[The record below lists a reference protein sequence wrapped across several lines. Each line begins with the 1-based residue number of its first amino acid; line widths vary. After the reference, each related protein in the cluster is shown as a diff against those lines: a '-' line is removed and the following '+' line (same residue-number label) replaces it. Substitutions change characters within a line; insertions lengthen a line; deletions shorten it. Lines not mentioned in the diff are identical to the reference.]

1 MIKPETIE
9 RIMDAVRI
17 EDVVSEFVTLKR
29 RGANLLG
36 CCPFHNEKTPSFTV
50 SPAKGIFKCFG
61 CGEAGNSVHF
71 LMKHEHF
78 SYPEALKYIAKKYN
92 IDIEEEPLSPQE
104 LEKQTER
111 EALFNVSDFAQK
123 YFADTLFNNDMGK
136 AIGLSYF
143 YERGLTDNII
153 QRFGLGYC
161 VDEWDNFTKHATA
174 NGYSRNVLEKT
185 GLTIYKDDG
194 KSYDRFRGRVMF
206 PVYSVSGKV
215 LGFSGRILS
224 SEKQAAKYVNSPES
238 EIYNKSRTLYGIYQA
253 KGAISKSDLCYLVEG
268 NIDVITLHQAGVE
281 NTVASS
287 GTSLTTEQIR
297 LIHRYT
303 KNITVLYDGDPAGI
317 KAALRA
323 VNMLLEEGM
332 NVRVVLF
339 PDGEDPDSYTRK
351 YGSEA
356 IQNYVTTQ
364 ATNFIVF
371 KTKIL
376 LEDTKGDPIKKAE
389 LIKDIV
395 ETIALVP
402 EIIERNIYVK
412 ECASILDVS
421 EQTLATE
428 LAKRIYNNRKKQ
440 GEKELAQQQADSTS
454 IPNTGEEATTQP
466 DSPIVDMEKVKRE
479 LLDSMFSKTEIP
491 QEQKIISLLLNY
503 GDVVLKTN
511 VTDDEGNTQEE
522 EYYVAAQVVGDII
535 NDELGFKNPLYQ
547 EIFDIYKNK
556 ILEGEII
563 NSSYF
568 FDLNRDDITNMV
580 ASMLLNPYNVS
591 DNWFTKYH
599 IYVPSYQENLEKDI
613 KQSLLRFKQLKL
625 EDKIKE
631 LSEQLKQNLS
641 DDDMMITLYKIE
653 SLNKIKQMICQ
664 ELSQI
669 ITA

>member
-1 MIKPETIE
+1 
-9 RIMDAVRI
+9 MDVVRI
-17 EDVVSEFVTLKR
+17 EDIVSEFVSLKR

-440 GEKELAQQQADSTS
+440 GEKELAQQQADNATT
-454 IPNTGEEATTQP
+454 PNTGEEATTQP

-535 NDELGFKNPLYQ
+535 TDELGFKNPLYQ

-653 SLNKIKQMICQ
+653 SLKKIKQMICQ

>member
-1 MIKPETIE
+1 MIKPETIDK
-9 RIMDAVRI
+9 IMDVVRI
-17 EDVVSEFVTLKR
+17 EDIVSEFVSLKR

-440 GEKELAQQQADSTS
+440 GEKELAQQQADNATT
-454 IPNTGEEATTQP
+454 PNTGEEATTQP

-511 VTDDEGNTQEE
+511 VPDDEGNTQEE

-535 NDELGFKNPLYQ
+535 TDELGFKNPLYQ

-641 DDDMMITLYKIE
+641 DDYMMITLYKIE
-653 SLNKIKQMICQ
+653 SLKKIKQMICQ

>member
-9 RIMDAVRI
+9 KIMDVVRI
-17 EDVVSEFVTLKR
+17 EDIVSEFVSLKR

-78 SYPEALKYIAKKYN
+78 SYPEALRYIAKKYN
-92 IDIEEEPLSPQE
+92 IDIEEEALSPQE

-111 EALFNVSDFAQK
+111 EALFNVSEFAQK
-123 YFADTLFNNDMGK
+123 YFADILFNDDMGK

-161 VDEWDNFTKHATA
+161 VDEWDNFTKHATS

-185 GLTIYKDDG
+185 GLTIYKDNG

-253 KGAISKSDLCYLVEG
+253 KGAISKNDLCYLVEG

-440 GEKELAQQQADSTS
+440 GEKELTQQTIDNTPTANTAEDTTPQTST
-454 IPNTGEEATTQP
+454 PV
-466 DSPIVDMEKVKRE
+466 VDMEKVKRD
-479 LLDSMFSKTEIP
+479 LLDSMYSKTEIP

-503 GDVVLKTN
+503 GDVVMKGN
-511 VTDDEGNTQEE
+511 VVDEDGNMQEE
-522 EYYVAAQVVGDII
+522 EYYVATQIVGDIL
-535 NDELGFKNPLYQ
+535 NDELGFENPIYQ

-568 FDLNRDDITNMV
+568 FDLNREDITNMV
-580 ASMLLNPYNVS
+580 ATMMVNPYNIS
-591 DNWFTKYH
+591 NNWFTKYQ

-613 KQSLLRFKQLKL
+613 KQGLLRFKQLKL
-625 EDKIKE
+625 EDKIKA
-631 LSEQLKQNLS
+631 LSEELKHNPT

-653 SLNKIKQMICQ
+653 SLKKIKQMICK

-669 ITA
+669 ITG

>member
-1 MIKPETIE
+1 MIKPETIDK
-9 RIMDAVRI
+9 IMDVVRI
-17 EDVVSEFVTLKR
+17 EDIVSEFVSLKR

-303 KNITVLYDGDPAGI
+303 KNITVLYDGDAAGI

-440 GEKELAQQQADSTS
+440 GEKELAQQQADNATT
-454 IPNTGEEATTQP
+454 PNTGEEANTQP

-535 NDELGFKNPLYQ
+535 TDELGFKNPLYQ

-653 SLNKIKQMICQ
+653 SLKKIRQMICQ

>member
-1 MIKPETIE
+1 MIKPETIDK
-9 RIMDAVRI
+9 IMDVVRI
-17 EDVVSEFVTLKR
+17 EDIVSEFVSLKR

-143 YERGLTDNII
+143 YERGLTNNII

-440 GEKELAQQQADSTS
+440 GEKELAQQQADNATT
-454 IPNTGEEATTQP
+454 PNTGEEAATQP

-535 NDELGFKNPLYQ
+535 TDELGFKNPLYQ

-653 SLNKIKQMICQ
+653 SLKKIKQMICQ

>member
-9 RIMDAVRI
+9 KIMDVVRI
-17 EDVVSEFVTLKR
+17 EDIVSEFVSLKR

-78 SYPEALKYIAKKYN
+78 SYPEALRYIAKKYN
-92 IDIEEEPLSPQE
+92 IDIEEEALSPQE

-111 EALFNVSDFAQK
+111 EALFNVSEFAQK
-123 YFADTLFNNDMGK
+123 YFADILFNDDMGK

-161 VDEWDNFTKHATA
+161 VDEWDNFTKHATS

-253 KGAISKSDLCYLVEG
+253 KGAISKNDLCYLVEG

-440 GEKELAQQQADSTS
+440 GEKELAQQTIDNTPT
-454 IPNTGEEATTQP
+454 PNTAEDTTPQTSTP
-466 DSPIVDMEKVKRE
+466 VVDMEKVKRD
-479 LLDSMFSKTEIP
+479 LLDSMYSKTEIP

-503 GDVVLKTN
+503 GDVVMKGN
-511 VTDDEGNTQEE
+511 VVDEDGNMQEE
-522 EYYVAAQVVGDII
+522 EYYVATQIVGDIL
-535 NDELGFKNPLYQ
+535 NDELGFENPIYQ

-568 FDLNRDDITNMV
+568 FDLNREDITNMV
-580 ASMLLNPYNVS
+580 ATMMVNPYNIS
-591 DNWFTKYH
+591 NNWFTKYQ

-613 KQSLLRFKQLKL
+613 KQGLLRFKQLKL
-625 EDKIKE
+625 EDKIKA
-631 LSEQLKQNLS
+631 LSEELKHNPS

-653 SLNKIKQMICQ
+653 SLKKIKQMICK

-669 ITA
+669 ITG

>member
-1 MIKPETIE
+1 MIKPETIDK
-9 RIMDAVRI
+9 IMDVVRI
-17 EDVVSEFVTLKR
+17 EDIVSEFVSLKR

-535 NDELGFKNPLYQ
+535 TDELGFKNPLYQ

-653 SLNKIKQMICQ
+653 SLKKIKQMICQ

>member
-9 RIMDAVRI
+9 KIMDVVRI
-17 EDVVSEFVTLKR
+17 EDIVSEFVSLKR

-78 SYPEALKYIAKKYN
+78 SYPEALRYIAKKYN
-92 IDIEEEPLSPQE
+92 IDIEEEALSPQE

-111 EALFNVSDFAQK
+111 EALFNVSEFAQK
-123 YFADTLFNNDMGK
+123 YFADILFNDDMGK

-161 VDEWDNFTKHATA
+161 VDEWDNFTKHATS

-253 KGAISKSDLCYLVEG
+253 KGAISKNDLCYLVEG

-440 GEKELAQQQADSTS
+440 GEKELAQQTIDNTPT
-454 IPNTGEEATTQP
+454 PNTAEDTTPQTSTP
-466 DSPIVDMEKVKRE
+466 VVDMEKVKRD
-479 LLDSMFSKTEIP
+479 LLDSMYSKTEIP

-503 GDVVLKTN
+503 GDVVMKGN
-511 VTDDEGNTQEE
+511 VVDEDGNMQEE
-522 EYYVAAQVVGDII
+522 EYYVATQIVGDIL
-535 NDELGFKNPLYQ
+535 NDELGFENPIYQ

-568 FDLNRDDITNMV
+568 FDLNREDITNMV
-580 ASMLLNPYNVS
+580 ATMMVNPYNIS
-591 DNWFTKYH
+591 NNWFTKYQ

-613 KQSLLRFKQLKL
+613 KQGLLRFKQLKL
-625 EDKIKE
+625 EDKIKA
-631 LSEQLKQNLS
+631 LSEELKHNPT

-653 SLNKIKQMICQ
+653 SLKKIKQMICK

-669 ITA
+669 ITG

>member
-9 RIMDAVRI
+9 KIMDVVRI
-17 EDVVSEFVTLKR
+17 EDIVSEFVSLKR

-78 SYPEALKYIAKKYN
+78 SYPEALRYIAKKYN
-92 IDIEEEPLSPQE
+92 IDIEEEALSPQE

-111 EALFNVSDFAQK
+111 EALFNVSEFAQK
-123 YFADTLFNNDMGK
+123 YFADILFNDDMGK

-161 VDEWDNFTKHATA
+161 VDEWDNFTKHATS

-253 KGAISKSDLCYLVEG
+253 KGAISKNDLCYLVEG

-303 KNITVLYDGDPAGI
+303 KNITVLYDGDYAGI

-440 GEKELAQQQADSTS
+440 GEKELAQQTIDNTPT
-454 IPNTGEEATTQP
+454 PNTAEDTIPQTAT
-466 DSPIVDMEKVKRE
+466 PIVDMEKVKRD
-479 LLDSMFSKTEIP
+479 LLDSTYSKTEIP

-503 GDVVLKTN
+503 GDVVMKGN
-511 VTDDEGNTQEE
+511 VVDEDGNMQEE
-522 EYYVAAQVVGDII
+522 EYYVATQIVGDIL
-535 NDELGFKNPLYQ
+535 NDELEFENPIYQ

-568 FDLNRDDITNMV
+568 FDLNREDITNMV
-580 ASMLLNPYNVS
+580 ATMMVNPYNIS
-591 DNWFTKYH
+591 NNWFTKYQ

-613 KQSLLRFKQLKL
+613 KQGLLRFKQLKL
-625 EDKIKE
+625 EDKIKA
-631 LSEQLKQNLS
+631 LSEELKHNPS

-653 SLNKIKQMICQ
+653 SLKKIKQMICK

-669 ITA
+669 ITG

>member
-9 RIMDAVRI
+9 KIMDVVRI
-17 EDVVSEFVTLKR
+17 EDIVSEFVSLKR

-78 SYPEALKYIAKKYN
+78 SYPEALRYIAKKYN
-92 IDIEEEPLSPQE
+92 IDIEEEALSPQE

-111 EALFNVSDFAQK
+111 EALFNVSEFAQK
-123 YFADTLFNNDMGK
+123 YFADILFNDDMGK

-161 VDEWDNFTKHATA
+161 VDEWDNFTKHATS

-253 KGAISKSDLCYLVEG
+253 KGAISKNDLCYLVEG

-440 GEKELAQQQADSTS
+440 GEKELTQQTIDNTPT
-454 IPNTGEEATTQP
+454 PNTAEDTTPQTSTP
-466 DSPIVDMEKVKRE
+466 VVDMEKVKRD
-479 LLDSMFSKTEIP
+479 LLDSMYSKTEIP

-503 GDVVLKTN
+503 GDVVMKGN
-511 VTDDEGNTQEE
+511 VVDEDGNMQEE
-522 EYYVAAQVVGDII
+522 EYYVATQIVGDIL
-535 NDELGFKNPLYQ
+535 NDELGFENPIYQ

-568 FDLNRDDITNMV
+568 FDLNREDITNMV
-580 ASMLLNPYNVS
+580 ATMMVNPYNIS
-591 DNWFTKYH
+591 NNWFTKYQ

-613 KQSLLRFKQLKL
+613 KQGLLRFKQLKL
-625 EDKIKE
+625 EDKIKA
-631 LSEQLKQNLS
+631 LSEELKHNPT

-653 SLNKIKQMICQ
+653 SLKKIKQMICK

-669 ITA
+669 ITG

>member
-1 MIKPETIE
+1 
-9 RIMDAVRI
+9 MDGHAVRI
-17 EDVVSEFVTLKR
+17 PTQSALADSSHCH
-29 RGANLLG
+29 LLQ
-36 CCPFHNEKTPSFTV
+36 P
-50 SPAKGIFKCFG
+50 
-61 CGEAGNSVHF
+61 
-71 LMKHEHF
+71 
-78 SYPEALKYIAKKYN
+78 
-92 IDIEEEPLSPQE
+92 
-104 LEKQTER
+104 
-111 EALFNVSDFAQK
+111 
-123 YFADTLFNNDMGK
+123 
-136 AIGLSYF
+136 
-143 YERGLTDNII
+143 I
-153 QRFGLGYC
+153 QVF
-161 VDEWDNFTKHATA
+161 
-174 NGYSRNVLEKT
+174 
-185 GLTIYKDDG
+185 
-194 KSYDRFRGRVMF
+194 
-206 PVYSVSGKV
+206 
-215 LGFSGRILS
+215 
-224 SEKQAAKYVNSPES
+224 
-238 EIYNKSRTLYGIYQA
+238 
-253 KGAISKSDLCYLVEG
+253 

-440 GEKELAQQQADSTS
+440 GEKELAQQQADNATT
-454 IPNTGEEATTQP
+454 PNTGEEATTQP

-535 NDELGFKNPLYQ
+535 TDELGFKNPLYQ

-653 SLNKIKQMICQ
+653 SLKKIKQMICQ

>member
-9 RIMDAVRI
+9 KIMDVVRI
-17 EDVVSEFVTLKR
+17 EDIVSEFVSLKR

-78 SYPEALKYIAKKYN
+78 SYPEALRYIAKKYN
-92 IDIEEEPLSPQE
+92 IDIEEEALSPQE

-111 EALFNVSDFAQK
+111 EALFNVSEFAQK
-123 YFADTLFNNDMGK
+123 YFADILFNDDMGK

-161 VDEWDNFTKHATA
+161 VDEWDNFTKHATS

-253 KGAISKSDLCYLVEG
+253 KGAISKNDLCYLVEG

-376 LEDTKGDPIKKAE
+376 LKDTKGDPIKKAE

-440 GEKELAQQQADSTS
+440 GEKELAQQTVDNTPTANTAEDTTPQTST
-454 IPNTGEEATTQP
+454 PV
-466 DSPIVDMEKVKRE
+466 VDMEKVKRD
-479 LLDSMFSKTEIP
+479 LLDSMYSKTEIP

-503 GDVVLKTN
+503 GDVVMKGN
-511 VTDDEGNTQEE
+511 VVDEDGNMQEE
-522 EYYVAAQVVGDII
+522 EYYVATQIVGDIL
-535 NDELGFKNPLYQ
+535 NDELGFENPIYQ

-568 FDLNRDDITNMV
+568 FDLNREDITNMV
-580 ASMLLNPYNVS
+580 ATMMVNPYNIS
-591 DNWFTKYH
+591 NNWFTKYQ

-613 KQSLLRFKQLKL
+613 KQGLLRFKQLKL
-625 EDKIKE
+625 EDKIKA
-631 LSEQLKQNLS
+631 LSEELKHNPT

-653 SLNKIKQMICQ
+653 SLKKIKQMICK

-669 ITA
+669 ITG

>member
-1 MIKPETIE
+1 M
-9 RIMDAVRI
+9 
-17 EDVVSEFVTLKR
+17 
-29 RGANLLG
+29 
-36 CCPFHNEKTPSFTV
+36 
-50 SPAKGIFKCFG
+50 
-61 CGEAGNSVHF
+61 
-71 LMKHEHF
+71 
-78 SYPEALKYIAKKYN
+78 
-92 IDIEEEPLSPQE
+92 
-104 LEKQTER
+104 
-111 EALFNVSDFAQK
+111 
-123 YFADTLFNNDMGK
+123 
-136 AIGLSYF
+136 
-143 YERGLTDNII
+143 
-153 QRFGLGYC
+153 
-161 VDEWDNFTKHATA
+161 
-174 NGYSRNVLEKT
+174 
-185 GLTIYKDDG
+185 TIYKDDG

-253 KGAISKSDLCYLVEG
+253 KGAISKNDLCYLVEG

-440 GEKELAQQQADSTS
+440 GEKELTQQTIDNTPT
-454 IPNTGEEATTQP
+454 PNTAEDTTPQTSTP
-466 DSPIVDMEKVKRE
+466 VVDMEKVKRD
-479 LLDSMFSKTEIP
+479 LLDSMYSKTEIP

-503 GDVVLKTN
+503 GDVVMKGN
-511 VTDDEGNTQEE
+511 VVDEDGNMQEE
-522 EYYVAAQVVGDII
+522 EYYVATQIVGDIL
-535 NDELGFKNPLYQ
+535 NDELGFENPIYQ

-568 FDLNRDDITNMV
+568 FDLNREDITNMV
-580 ASMLLNPYNVS
+580 ATMMVNPYNIS
-591 DNWFTKYH
+591 NNWFTKYQ

-613 KQSLLRFKQLKL
+613 KQGLLRFKQLKL
-625 EDKIKE
+625 EDKIKA
-631 LSEQLKQNLS
+631 LSEELKHNPS

-653 SLNKIKQMICQ
+653 SLKKIKQMICK

-669 ITA
+669 ITG

>member
-9 RIMDAVRI
+9 KIMDVVRI
-17 EDVVSEFVTLKR
+17 EDIVSEFVSLKR

-78 SYPEALKYIAKKYN
+78 SYPEALRYIAKKYN
-92 IDIEEEPLSPQE
+92 IDIEEEALSPQE

-111 EALFNVSDFAQK
+111 EALFNVSEFAQK
-123 YFADTLFNNDMGK
+123 YFADILFNDDMGK

-161 VDEWDNFTKHATA
+161 VDEWDNFTKHATS

-253 KGAISKSDLCYLVEG
+253 KGAISKNDLCYLVEG

-323 VNMLLEEGM
+323 VNMLLEDGM

-440 GEKELAQQQADSTS
+440 GAKELTQQTIDNTPT
-454 IPNTGEEATTQP
+454 PNTAEDTTPQTSTP
-466 DSPIVDMEKVKRE
+466 VVDMEKVKRD
-479 LLDSMFSKTEIP
+479 LLDSMYSKTEIP

-503 GDVVLKTN
+503 GDVVMKGN
-511 VTDDEGNTQEE
+511 VVDEDGNMQEE
-522 EYYVAAQVVGDII
+522 EYYVATQIVGDIL
-535 NDELGFKNPLYQ
+535 NDELGFENPIYQ

-563 NSSYF
+563 NCSYF
-568 FDLNRDDITNMV
+568 FDLNREDITNMV
-580 ASMLLNPYNVS
+580 ATMMVNPYNIS
-591 DNWFTKYH
+591 NNWFTKYQ

-613 KQSLLRFKQLKL
+613 KQGLLRFKQLKL
-625 EDKIKE
+625 EDKIKA
-631 LSEQLKQNLS
+631 LSEELKHNPT

-653 SLNKIKQMICQ
+653 SLKKIKQMICK

-669 ITA
+669 ITG

>member
-1 MIKPETIE
+1 MIKPETIDK
-9 RIMDAVRI
+9 IMDVVRI
-17 EDVVSEFVTLKR
+17 EDIVSEFVSLKR

-440 GEKELAQQQADSTS
+440 GEKELAQQQADNATT
-454 IPNTGEEATTQP
+454 PNTGEEATTQP

-535 NDELGFKNPLYQ
+535 TDELGFKNPLYQ

-641 DDDMMITLYKIE
+641 DDYMMITLYKIE
-653 SLNKIKQMICQ
+653 SLKKIKQMICQ